1 MVYTHQP
8 VDDNGCQGKY
18 NFTSQ
23 SNRVPRPHSPPAI
36 AAAEQPDKAIMTR
49 TASQV
54 LEQEFLQVRAKILEI
69 AAFFD
74 RLSEAPESPINEQQL
89 GLLRSGCKILD
100 DEQSDKAAR
109 VQLLFS
115 RQYDENWREK
125 FGL

>member
-1 MVYTHQP
+1 
-8 VDDNGCQGKY
+8 
-18 NFTSQ
+18 
-23 SNRVPRPHSPPAI
+23 
-36 AAAEQPDKAIMTR
+36 MTR